1 MRLGNALHVLI
12 VDGAGMQL
20 ETERTFLRRGEFAVL
35 QAPQGGAALEAARTE
50 RPELVVI
57 DVGEAGRGLA
67 TCRAIK
73 ADAQTRGLPVVL
85 VGPRTARPDA
95 EGAGADAFLAKPVV
109 QREFLEA
116 VRRFV
121 PVAVRRARRQ
131 VVNVRFGWAFEGT
144 RGSAL
149 SRELSPRGV
158 FLKCDR
164 DFPVGARLTLRFR
177 IPEESDDVVCG
188 GVVRNVDVPGRG
200 APLGPGVGLEFDALE
215 DDDARRLASWLDRE
229 ARRPAVPA

>member
-1 MRLGNALHVLI
+1 MRVGKALHVLI
-12 VDGAGMQL
+12 VEGAGMQL
-20 ETERTFLRRGEFAVL
+20 ETERTFLRRGEFSVVES
-35 QAPQGGAALEAARTE
+35 PQGAAAVEAARNG
-50 RPELVVI
+50 RPDLVVI
-57 DVGEAGRGLA
+57 DVGEAGQGLA

-73 ADAQTRGLPVVL
+73 AEAQTRGLPVVL
-85 VGPRTARPDA
+85 VGPRTVSPRG
-95 EGAGADAFLAKPVV
+95 EEAGADAFLAKPVV

-131 VVNVRFGWAFEGT
+131 VVNLRFAWTFEGS

-158 FLKCDR
+158 FLKCER
-164 DFPVGARLTLRFR
+164 DFPVGATLTLRFR
-177 IPEESDDVVCG
+177 IPGETDDVVCD

-200 APLGPGVGLEFDALE
+200 APLGPGVGLEFDALADE
-215 DDDARRLASWLDRE
+215 DARRLSSWLDRE
-229 ARRPAVPA
+229 ARRATVPA